1 MIKYKKHTCSLLAG
15 QKAPL
20 FTGIDQNG
28 NEVKL
33 EGFIGKKIIIYFYPK
48 DNTPGCTAQSCN
60 LRDNYNALLEQG
72 YVVIGISPD
81 GEVSHQKF
89 ANRFKLPFSLI
100 ADEKR
105 EIINL
110 YDVWG
115 KKKMFGISYTGL
127 LRTTFLI
134 NEKGIIEKVITNVK
148 TLDHSSQILKPN

>member
-1 MIKYKKHTCSLLAG
+1 
-15 QKAPL
+15 
-20 FTGIDQNG
+20 
-28 NEVKL
+28 
-33 EGFIGKKIIIYFYPK
+33 
-48 DNTPGCTAQSCN
+48 

-115 KKKMFGISYTGL
+115 KKKLFGISYTGL

-134 NEKGIIEKVITNVK
+134 NEKGIIEKVITHVK